1 MEGQTYLQD
10 LEELEEDVLSLCDL
24 PINDQE
30 STESD
35 PFPPTYPCSP
45 SRPEL
50 FEFST
55 NPNAEMKP
63 EIDTIIFCGRIMHQ
77 KEVSAYNLQT
87 KSKWRSESLNKAH
100 IMHSIGFTNTI
111 RSNSLR
117 VPGPKPD
124 TAPATG
130 SYRHPDSC
138 SRKHKVFI
146 GPVKIRP
153 EMELSEIRKRQGRR
167 APVPMFPVV
176 GGDESVIVGG
186 KSGGGR
192 SHWGLLRPLR
202 CRSHLASVLARAF
215 GCVPTRVI

>member
-1 MEGQTYLQD
+1 
-10 LEELEEDVLSLCDL
+10 
-24 PINDQE
+24 
-30 STESD
+30 
-35 PFPPTYPCSP
+35 
-45 SRPEL
+45 
-50 FEFST
+50 
-55 NPNAEMKP
+55 MKP

-215 GCVPTRVI
+215 GCVPTRVIWSWTRSSHVLGFSSRSHGWTGFLFFLFELFKWCWARVQIIFLLFS